1 MLRIRDFIETKEG
14 LLFAVVSY
22 SHPRGIYQAY
32 LRYYPS
38 LSGERTRGEV
48 KYAKISSTRESD
60 EYLKANH
67 PLYVNEKGQHVPRGR
82 VRAIHRP
89 EKRLKEILKQPGDEL
104 EKKVAEL
111 SALFSAI
118 PVEKKG
124 ITGSILVGLHD
135 SRSDIDFV
143 FYGTKNHLR
152 ARNILKELIATG
164 DVDELSDEQWWRLYA
179 KRFPVKTLTYEE
191 FLWHEKRK
199 YHRGSLDGTIFD
211 LLLVRDAEE
220 LVKEEEKSLQGLGLA
235 TLRGRVTDA
244 SLAFDSPAV
253 YKVRFEDGTGV
264 EIYSYTHTYAGQAF
278 EGELVEARGV
288 LKKTAKNELRL
299 VVGTTREAEGEYIK
313 VIGGA

>member
-1 MLRIRDFIETKEG
+1 MLRIRDFIETREG

-22 SHPRGIYQAY
+22 SHPRDMYHAY

-38 LSGERTRGEV
+38 PAGERARGKV
-48 KYAKISSTRESD
+48 KYAKISSTRESS

-67 PLYVNEKGQHVPRGR
+67 PFYVDEKGQHVPRER
-82 VRAIHRP
+82 VRAIYRP
-89 EKRLKEILKQPGDEL
+89 EKRLKEILKQPDDEL
-104 EKKVAEL
+104 ESKVAKL
-111 SALFSAI
+111 SALFHAI
-118 PVEKKG
+118 PREKKG
-124 ITGSILVGLHD
+124 ITGSILMALHD
-135 SRSDIDFV
+135 SRSDIDFI
-143 FYGTKNHLR
+143 FYGTDNHLR
-152 ARNILKELIATG
+152 ARNILRELLAAG
-164 DVDELSDEQWWRLYA
+164 DVDELSDEQWWHLYA

-220 LVKEEEKSLQGLGLA
+220 LVKKEEKSFQGLGVA
-235 TLRGRVTDA
+235 TLRGRVINA

-253 YKVRFEDGTGV
+253 YKVKFEDGIEG
-264 EIYSYTHTYAGQAF
+264 EIYSYTHTYAGQAY

-288 LKKTAKNELRL
+288 LKKTANNELQL

-313 VIGGA
+313 VIR